1 MKKKFLAYFLSLH
14 TALERT
20 GNGLLF
26 ALLLVVLAVNVWTLK
41 VSWDKRLAEAGDEA
55 MNLSVS
61 LSRQA
66 EDTFMQVEFTL
77 KDVMHEI
84 EKSRDRSTSMP
95 EMRDF
100 LRERQKRLL
109 QLNGII
115 IYDEKGRWLAASSDM
130 SPANA
135 NNADQEYFIYHRD
148 NEDQNIRIGHV
159 IRSRFSDELVI
170 PVSVRRYDRSGKF
183 AGVVLATVRVDY
195 FRRFYNYFEL
205 AERDTLALILAD
217 STVLYAR
224 AFPDSVIN
232 QSLAQS
238 PLFKTV
244 LKHTDSGSRSWRSP
258 LNGIERIYGYAR
270 LHRFP
275 LVVTAGYDTATLW
288 QKWLTD
294 HLLSLALNTV
304 LLATVLGMG
313 VAILRQA
320 RVHKHNQHEISRMQ
334 GELSS
339 VNQTLHALAL
349 VDEMTG
355 LASRKQFDIFL
366 EETLRRSR
374 SSGRPVSVVIAD
386 IDGFRHYNDT
396 LGHEAGNKCLRQV
409 GKTLRDMPLSTTDL
423 VAHYGDDQ
431 FAFVLPNTSS
441 IYAFEIAM
449 RAVSAVRHCH
459 LPDVTDA
466 PGHSIT
472 ISAGC
477 STRNAANSDMD
488 AAMLIHQAENALLD
502 AKRKGKNQASQK

>member
-1 MKKKFLAYFLSLH
+1 MKKNFLANVLFLH
-14 TALERT
+14 KALGRS
-20 GNGLLF
+20 GNGVLF
-26 ALLLVVLAVNVWTLK
+26 ALLVAVLAVNIWTLK

-84 EKSRDRSTSMP
+84 EQSRDGNISTP
-95 EMRDF
+95 EMRGF

-109 QLNGII
+109 QLNGIF
-115 IYDEKGRWLAASSDM
+115 IYDDKGRWLAASSEKL
-130 SPANA
+130 PANA
-135 NNADQEYFIYHRD
+135 NNADRAYFIYHRD
-148 NEDQNIRIGHV
+148 NEDQDIRIGHV
-159 IRSRFSDELVI
+159 IRSRSSDELVI
-170 PVSVRRYDRSGKF
+170 PVSLRRYDRSGNF

-195 FRRFYNYFEL
+195 FRKFYNYFEL
-205 AERDTLALILAD
+205 AERDALALILAD
-217 STVLYAR
+217 TTVLYAR
-224 AFPDSVIN
+224 PFPDSVIN

-238 PLFKTV
+238 PLFKTA
-244 LKHTDSGSRSWRSP
+244 LKHADSGSRSWHSP
-258 LNGIERIYGYAR
+258 LDGIERIYGYAR

-275 LVVTAGYDTATLW
+275 LVVTAGYDKATLW

-294 HLLSLALNTV
+294 HLLSLALNTA

-313 VAILRQA
+313 VAILRQT

-334 GELSS
+334 GELSNA
-339 VNQTLHALAL
+339 NQTLHALAL
-349 VDEMTG
+349 LDEMTG

-366 EETLRRSR
+366 EEALRRSR
-374 SSGRPVSVVIAD
+374 NSGRPVSVVIAG
-386 IDGFRHYNDT
+386 IDGFQHYNDT

-409 GKTLRDMPLSTTDL
+409 GTALRDMPLSNTDL
-423 VAHYGDDQ
+423 VAHYGGDR

-466 PGHSIT
+466 PGRSVT

-477 STRNAANSDMD
+477 STRNASNSDMD
-488 AAMLIHQAENALLD
+488 AAMLVHQVESALLD
-502 AKRKGKNQASQK
+502 AKRKGKNQASQR